1 MRPAEDFL
9 WGRSRISGPGS
20 DFLKLEIGRR
30 VLYLKRYL
38 VPNASAIIA
47 RLGDLRSS
55 TAQGAGN
62 RASGFV
68 IHLDGSAEIF
78 VRRARRGGLMR
89 FLVNDLYFGVRPR
102 PLRELAVAVEA
113 YRRGVATAEP
123 LGAMVESVG
132 TAIYRGFFLT
142 RAIRGMTLWEF
153 VRTDDDP
160 VVRSHVLGQ
169 ARRAIDTMHQNGLF
183 HADLNLHNLFV
194 TQAGES
200 FATIILDL
208 DKARLFRT
216 SVPAG
221 RRRLNLARLRR
232 SARKLDPEGRYLDES
247 ALALLTGS

>member
-1 MRPAEDFL
+1 MRPAADFL
-9 WGRSRISGPGS
+9 WGRSRISES

-30 VLYLKRYL
+30 VLYLKRDL
-38 VPNASAIIA
+38 VPKASAIIA

-113 YRRGVATAEP
+113 YRRGVPTAEP

-160 VVRSHVLGQ
+160 VVRSHVLEQ
-169 ARRAIDTMHQNGLF
+169 ARRAIDTMHQKGLF

-194 TQAGES
+194 TQGES

-221 RRRLNLARLRR
+221 RRRLNLARLRH

-247 ALALLTGS
+247 ALALLTGW

>member
-1 MRPAEDFL
+1 VDFF

-20 DFLKLEIGRR
+20 DFLKLELGRR
-30 VLYLKRYL
+30 VLYLKRDL
-38 VPNASAIIA
+38 VPKASVIIA
-47 RLGDLRSS
+47 RLGELRSS

-62 RASGFV
+62 RASGHV
-68 IHLDGSAEIF
+68 IHIDDRVEIF
-78 VRRARRGGLMR
+78 ARRARRGGLMR
-89 FLVNDLYFGVRPR
+89 FLLNDLYFGVRPR

-113 YRRGVATAEP
+113 YRRGIPTAEP
-123 LGAMVESVG
+123 LGAMVESVA

-160 VVRSHVLGQ
+160 VVRSHVLEQ
-169 ARRAIDTMHQNGLF
+169 ARRAIDTMHQKGLF

-208 DKARLFRT
+208 DKARLFHT

-232 SARKLDPEGRYLDES
+232 SARKLDPEGRYLDEG

>member
-1 MRPAEDFL
+1 MRPAADFL
-9 WGRSRISGPGS
+9 WGRSRISES

-30 VLYLKRYL
+30 VLYLKREL
-38 VPNASAIIA
+38 GPKASAIIA
-47 RLGDLRSS
+47 RLAELRSS
-55 TAQGAGN
+55 TSGAGK
-62 RASGFV
+62 RASGYV
-68 IHLDGSAEIF
+68 IPLDDRVEIF
-78 VRRARRGGLMR
+78 VRRSRRGGLMR
-89 FLVNDLYFGVRPR
+89 FLISDLYFGVRPR
-102 PLRELAVAVEA
+102 PLRELAVAAEA
-113 YRRGVATAEP
+113 YRRGVPTAEP
-123 LGAMVESVG
+123 LGAMVESVAM
-132 TAIYRGFFLT
+132 AIYRGSFLT

-160 VVRSHVLGQ
+160 VVRSHVLEQ
-169 ARRAIDTMHQNGLF
+169 ARRAIDAMHQKGLF

-221 RRRLNLARLRR
+221 RRRLNLARLRH
-232 SARKLDPEGRYLDES
+232 SARKLDPEGRYLNES